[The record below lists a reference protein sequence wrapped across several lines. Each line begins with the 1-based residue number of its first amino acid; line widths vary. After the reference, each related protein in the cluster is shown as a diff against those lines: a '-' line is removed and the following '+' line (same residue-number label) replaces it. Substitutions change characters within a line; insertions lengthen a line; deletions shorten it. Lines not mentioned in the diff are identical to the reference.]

1 MNTLFEIKVVGD
13 DLENLTAAA
22 EAALDE
28 VERVERLLSRF
39 NPTSE
44 TSRLN
49 REAAIRPVQIDFEM
63 LQILQVCREYWEKT
77 EGHFDLTAGIARRD
91 LALATGSQNF
101 SAVQIDVE
109 ARTVQFTEKG
119 VRLDFGAFGKGY
131 ALDCAAKLMSEFGVQ
146 QALLHG
152 GTSSIFALGSA
163 EDEEAWRVGLRHP
176 WSKNVT
182 EEFRQLRLTQQGLSS
197 SAVFDEKR
205 TESDI
210 INPHGHLPLNEQAG
224 CVVIAPTATEA
235 EILSTAFLSMGK
247 TSAALCCQKFQ
258 KPGFQVGWI
267 EHSDAAPTVAWLTPA
282 L

>member
-13 DLENLTAAA
+13 DLENLAAAA

-39 NPTSE
+39 DPASE

-49 REAAIRPVQIDFEM
+49 REATIRPVLIDFEM

-77 EGHFDLTAGIARRD
+77 EGHFDLTAGSARRD
-91 LALATGSQNF
+91 LALATGRQNF

-109 ARTVQFTEKG
+109 ARTIHFTEQG
-119 VRLDFGAFGKGY
+119 VGLDFGAFGKGY

-152 GTSSIFALGSA
+152 GTSSVFALGFA
-163 EDEEAWRVGLRHP
+163 EDGEAWRVGLRHP
-176 WSKNVT
+176 WSENVT
-182 EEFRQLRLTQQGLSS
+182 EEFRQLRLTHQGLSS
-197 SAVFDEKR
+197 SAVLDEKR

-210 INPHGHLPLNEQAG
+210 IDPHRQLPLAEQAG

-235 EILSTAFLSMGK
+235 EIFSTAFLSMGK
-247 TSAALCCQKFQ
+247 TTAALCCQKFQ

-267 EHSDAAPTVAWLTPA
+267 EHDDAPPTLAWLTPA